1 MARVGIS
8 SFDPCRECVD
18 LGTVIV
24 PVEAL
29 WDLGLV
35 ALSCRWDFDWLLILC
50 VLDTVFNF
58 EAALNLSVPFASGD

>member
-8 SFDPCRECVD
+8 SFDPCRECAD
-18 LGTVIV
+18 LGLVIV

-29 WDLGLV
+29 LDLGLV
-35 ALSCRWDFDWLLILC
+35 AFSDLWDFDWLFVLC

-58 EAALNLSVPFASGD
+58 AAVLNLSAPFASGD